1 MVRRACFCLNVL
13 LSFVVGVL
21 LSPTTTDPPNPVQ
34 PTTDHLPIDLP
45 THRPTDHQPI
55 NPPTLRLGKRLKIKY
70 KQNTNTTGKAILF
83 YCLFDE

>member
-55 NPPTLRLGKRLKIKY
+55 NPPTLRLGKRLKDFNKI
-70 KQNTNTTGKAILF
+70 QTQLGKLLMSKI
-83 YCLFDE
+83 CL